1 MKKRSL
7 ITILVIAFG
16 LFVSSAVISQSAT
29 SSEQATPN
37 CTGNGSG
44 GGLVGN
50 ACGDV
55 NGVYV
60 PD

>member
-7 ITILVIAFG
+7 ITILVITFG
-16 LFVSSAVISQSAT
+16 LFVSSAVISQSSS
-29 SSEQATPN
+29 SSEQASAA
-37 CTGNGSG
+37 CTGNGGG

-50 ACGDV
+50 SCGDV